1 MAAAVHELK
10 TYPTTQPVNERDP
23 KEMLLAPLPQGATS
37 PPHTDEEVNARG
49 INYYGGFAGT
59 PVLTSA
65 ARAEQEDESSHIQH
79 H

>member
-1 MAAAVHELK
+1 MSNEYELADDSRE
-10 TYPTTQPVNERDP
+10 TLIFT
-23 KEMLLAPLPQGATS
+23 KEQLLSSLPAGATP
-37 PPHTDEEVNARG
+37 PPHTDEEIAARG

-65 ARAEQEDESSHIQH
+65 DRAEREDESSHIQH